1 MFADVVGSTA
11 LGERTE
17 PEVLQRMMTAHAVLA
32 REIIE
37 SNGGLVEK
45 FIGDAV
51 MAVFGLPTARED
63 DAVRA
68 VRAAVELRARTRL
81 PMVALWPA
89 ERVLADRPGR
99 AGQGRGE
106 RRLVD
111 RVRTRSTSPACRVG
125 ERARPMSPRTAFR
138 HR

>member
-51 MAVFGLPTARED
+51 MAVLGLPIVMGTMPAA
-63 DAVRA
+63 DAFV
-68 VRAAVELRARTRL
+68 VSRTR
-81 PMVALWPA
+81 
-89 ERVLADRPGR
+89 
-99 AGQGRGE
+99 Q
-106 RRLVD
+106 
-111 RVRTRSTSPACRVG
+111 
-125 ERARPMSPRTAFR
+125 
-138 HR
+138 